1 MKIIKSR
8 CSKLISSCL
17 MVVTLAAASMVSAQ
31 DNSLTP
37 QQEADGWQL
46 LFNGK
51 DMSQWRNFKKPDL
64 NSKWIVENG
73 EMKLTDG
80 GGGDILTKKKYD
92 NFDLRLE
99 WQISKAGNSGIF
111 VMADEEGSAIY
122 SHAVEVQILD
132 NELHSDNK
140 ETDHLAGSLY
150 DMVASP
156 LDSHRPAGQ
165 WNQVRILLNNKL
177 LRVWQNNVMVTNVL
191 IGGIQW
197 DKLVANSKFSSWS
210 GFAQASIGHIGLQDH
225 SDPVAFKN
233 IKIKEL

>member
-156 LDSHRPAGQ
+156 IDSHRPAGQ